1 MNPSILALVDSETYF
16 HHFEGGQPADLGV
29 IECSNKNFVLNVN
42 FVAFVNDKVHHYIK
56 EDLNDDLKEQE
67 VALKIDQE
75 RRLLNAKSHTSGL
88 VLEK

>member
-1 MNPSILALVDSETYF
+1 
-16 HHFEGGQPADLGV
+16 
-29 IECSNKNFVLNVN
+29 LNVN

-56 EDLNDDLKEQE
+56 EDLKDDFKEQE

-88 VLEK
+88 VLEKYINFF